1 MSSDPFGT
9 AALRTAVLA
18 SWADSPTRFRED
30 ANAEEDLLLGGYAD
44 RWFVELA
51 QNAADAAQRAG
62 TAGNLLLRA
71 VGTEL
76 RVANTGVPLDVEGV
90 TALASLRA
98 SAKRDTDAV
107 GRFGVGFAA
116 VLGVSAEPRVVSAEA
131 GVAFSAQRTAKAVR
145 ELGGAAAAELDRRDG
160 RPPVLR
166 LCWPVEAEQ
175 LPDGYDTEVQ
185 LPVEDANALLTEAD
199 AAAPDLLLALPWL
212 TEITVNFPDGA
223 ITHSR
228 HDDGPSVTLSRQ
240 EAKSRWLLLRR
251 SSALVSVESGSLY
264 SSHTQ
269 HSRAVED
276 RDGWSV
282 CWALPLDADGAPA
295 PLDED
300 VLHAPTPSD
309 ERLALPARL
318 FATLPMQ
325 PSRRRIRT
333 GPATDAVLAEAARA
347 YLDLVRALPAEQR
360 IAIVPSTGFPRSEL
374 DSALHAAIDEV
385 LRGSRWLPSARPG
398 GEDLSPKEGVL
409 LDQPGLTDLL
419 GDVLPGLLAESLI
432 GRRTELAAIGVRALP
447 LSELADRL
455 AGVRRSPTWWR
466 DLYTVLEPALDA
478 PGARDELAALPVPLV
493 DGRTVTG
500 PRTALMLTDEMPEA
514 ADEVDLPGLR
524 IVASDAV
531 HPLLRRL
538 GATEA
543 GPAEL
548 LDHDAIT
555 EAVGRSVADAEDGAD
570 PRPLSTLVLGLLEV
584 VGDGNRP
591 WLAALALP
599 DVDGEP
605 CRADELMFTDAAIA
619 PLLEE
624 DAPLAVL
631 AEDVAAAHPRRVLI
645 AAGVLDSFARV
656 VDEQPTGPDHD
667 LDDEE
672 QWWDA
677 LPEPPSRLVAIRDL
691 DLVRDDAWPV
701 ALALLASDPE
711 FRPALR
717 RDHPSDPE
725 PYTTWWLA
733 RHSELAGH
741 APSHWRLGEATDLA
755 GLFDPAPAEKPQ
767 PTSDPLR
774 AGRPI
779 LDDALLAAIGV
790 RTELTV
796 RDEDAAEDLL
806 DRLGDPHRTPD
817 AALTWRAHSAL
828 ADAVLAGRVD
838 PADLDPPTRL
848 RSSAGSA
855 VDADRAVL
863 LDRPWLVPA
872 LPAAETITGRLDQ
885 DGLDALAELLDLPLA
900 SEIVAGSVIGT
911 GTATAWA
918 DLPEVVAAC
927 ASVGIDVP
935 DGGLRCHESLG
946 IELTRPE
953 RRRLEVP
960 VWREDGIWH
969 AADPVRALLM
979 EVAVRIREQ
988 S

>member
-1 MSSDPFGT
+1 M
-9 AALRTAVLA
+9 
-18 SWADSPTRFRED
+18 
-30 ANAEEDLLLGGYAD
+30 
-44 RWFVELA
+44 
-51 QNAADAAQRAG
+51 
-62 TAGNLLLRA
+62 
-71 VGTEL
+71 
-76 RVANTGVPLDVEGV
+76 
-90 TALASLRA
+90 
-98 SAKRDTDAV
+98 
-107 GRFGVGFAA
+107 
-116 VLGVSAEPRVVSAEA
+116 
-131 GVAFSAQRTAKAVR
+131 
-145 ELGGAAAAELDRRDG
+145 
-160 RPPVLR
+160 
-166 LCWPVEAEQ
+166 
-175 LPDGYDTEVQ
+175 
-185 LPVEDANALLTEAD
+185 
-199 AAAPDLLLALPWL
+199 
-212 TEITVNFPDGA
+212 
-223 ITHSR
+223 
-228 HDDGPSVTLSRQ
+228 
-240 EAKSRWLLLRR
+240 
-251 SSALVSVESGSLY
+251 
-264 SSHTQ
+264 
-269 HSRAVED
+269 
-276 RDGWSV
+276 
-282 CWALPLDADGAPA
+282 CWALPLGHDGAPA

-325 PSRRRIRT
+325 PSRRRVRT
-333 GPATDAVLAEAARA
+333 GPATDAVLAEAALA

-360 IAIVPSTGFPRSEL
+360 ITIVPRTGFPRSEL
-374 DSALHAAIDEV
+374 DSALHTAIDEV
-385 LRGSRWLPSARPG
+385 LRGSRWLPSARPDG
-398 GEDLSPKEGVL
+398 DDLSPKDGVL
-409 LDQPGLTDLL
+409 LDQPRLSGLL

-466 DLYTVLEPALDA
+466 DLYTALEPALDT

-524 IVASDAV
+524 IVAPDAV

-570 PRPLSTLVLGLLEV
+570 PRPLMKLVLGLLEIV
-584 VGDGNRP
+584 SDGHRP

-605 CRADELMFTDAAIA
+605 CRADELMFPDAAIA
-619 PLLEE
+619 PLLDD

-631 AEDVAAAHPRRVLI
+631 AEDVAAAHPRRVLV

-691 DLVRDDAWPV
+691 DLVRDDAWPA
-701 ALALLASDPE
+701 ALALLAADPE

-717 RDHPSDPE
+717 RDHPGDPE

-733 RHSELAGH
+733 RHAELAGQ
-741 APSHWRLGEATDLA
+741 APGYWRLGSAADLA
-755 GLFDPAPAEKPQ
+755 GLFDPPLAEKPQ

-774 AGRPI
+774 AGRPV

-790 RTELTV
+790 RTDLTV
-796 RDEDAAEDLL
+796 RDEEAAEDLL

-828 ADAVLAGRVD
+828 ADAVLADRVD

-848 RSSAGSA
+848 RSSAGPV

-863 LDRPWLVPA
+863 LDRPWLAPA

-911 GTATAWA
+911 GMDTAWA

-927 ASVGIDVP
+927 AAIGIDAP
-935 DGGLRCHESLG
+935 DGGLRCHESLEV
-946 IELTRPE
+946 ELSRPE
-953 RRRLEVP
+953 RRRIAVP
-960 VWREDGIWH
+960 VWREGGIWH